1 MKVAIIVRADDGN
14 AVIHRGEHHTAVE
27 PQLGDR
33 LIHVVIDGYHPP
45 IVETREHDLDGASP
59 FLRVRCRATRRS
71 VEVEA

>member
-1 MKVAIIVRADDGN
+1 MHPRRVMRQMHRRARLGS
-14 AVIHRGEHHTAVE
+14 IAVE

-45 IVETREHDLDGASP
+45 IVETREHDIDGASP